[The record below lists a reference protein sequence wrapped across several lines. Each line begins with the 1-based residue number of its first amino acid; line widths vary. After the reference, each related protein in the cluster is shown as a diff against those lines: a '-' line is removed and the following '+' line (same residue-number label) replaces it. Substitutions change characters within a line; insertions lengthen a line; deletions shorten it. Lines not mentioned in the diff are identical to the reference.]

1 MNKIIDM
8 KLIFLKPNNLKFILR
23 IFIENIFDKIF
34 KRSEISSSVKNY
46 VFKHAEQNNPDSIL
60 KAMDDFAKNNRF
72 LMNIGNEKGFLL
84 TNELKKLGSDISI
97 LELGCFCG
105 YSAILMAKNLN
116 ELGKVVSLEVN
127 KTYAKNALEI
137 IKYAGLKDKIII
149 IEGSSEKL
157 IGTLRYSFDFVL
169 LDHWKNLYKRDLILI
184 EKRGLLKSGSVI
196 FADNVGR
203 LISALV
209 GSRGDSNDYLNYVRK
224 NKNYTNTNIKTYLEY
239 SKAEDEIEISTYSL
253 DY

>member
-1 MNKIIDM
+1 M
-8 KLIFLKPNNLKFILR
+8 KKIFLKPNNLKFILR
-23 IFIENIFDKIF
+23 IFIENLQDKIL
-34 KRSEISSSVKNY
+34 KRPEISSSVKNY
-46 VFKHAEQNNPDSIL
+46 VFKHAKQNNPDSVL
-60 KAMDDFAKNNRF
+60 KAMDNFAKNKRF
-72 LMNIGNEKGFLL
+72 LMNIGNEKGLLL
-84 TNELKKLGSDISI
+84 TSELKKLGSDISI

-116 ELGKVVSLEVN
+116 ELGKVVSLEIN

-137 IKYAGLKDKIII
+137 IKYSGLKDKIII

-157 IGTLRYSFDFVL
+157 IGTLRYRFDFVL